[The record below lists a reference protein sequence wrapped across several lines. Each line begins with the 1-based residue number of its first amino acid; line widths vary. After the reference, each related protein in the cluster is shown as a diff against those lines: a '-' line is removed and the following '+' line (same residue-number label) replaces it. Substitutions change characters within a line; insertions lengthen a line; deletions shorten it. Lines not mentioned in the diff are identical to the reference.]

1 MDDDDDAD
9 GRDSN
14 GRWKKGYCPNPKGR
28 PPKQPKVSQADVY
41 EFKETLVDAV
51 FHGKPMKMTR
61 HELLLQKM
69 FEQALKGSVLM
80 QRKLFDRFEQ
90 SDETYY
96 EGEMILSQLGKRIVK
111 QIEQTGEFDEALYD
125 EYCRFYL
132 MVRRRPHHEAVN
144 ERVRRPRNRTKEV
157 AVNLNWR
164 RRPKPQAVLDLERLW
179 AEDEAAE
186 KAARSKPKVDTDDT

>member
-80 QRKLFDRFEQ
+80 QRKLFDRFEH
-90 SDETYY
+90 SDETYQK
-96 EGEMILSQLGKRIVK
+96 GLMLLGQTHKRLVDHIGK
-111 QIEQTGEFDEALYD
+111 TGELHESLYE
-125 EYCRFYL
+125 EYSSLYYL
-132 MVRRRPHHEAVN
+132 IHRREHYEVVN
-144 ERVRRPRNRTKEV
+144 EPVRLPRNRSRHI
-157 AVNLNWR
+157 AINPNWR
-164 RRPKPQAVLDLERLW
+164 RRPKPQAILDLERQW

-186 KAARSKPKVDTDDT
+186 KAARAKTNTDKST